1 MTTLFQAFIQRLV
14 ELRDREDGI
23 SPGSLILG
31 IIIGIALVVFG
42 VIKFLIPGE

>member
-1 MTTLFQAFIQRLV
+1 MTMLFQTFLTKLV

-31 IIIGIALVVFG
+31 IIIGVALVVFG
-42 VIKFLIPGE
+42 IIKFLIPGE